1 MLKNQEKSI
10 YSKKNFTEDKLS
22 KSLNLTKDPIGPLLK
37 KIAIPASV
45 GTLFQ
50 TLFNIVDTF
59 FAGKI
64 SPEALSALAK
74 SFPIY
79 FIIIAA
85 CVGVTV
91 GGTSLIASSI
101 GEKNKKNVL
110 IYFGQTIIFG
120 IILSAII
127 TFIGLYYAS
136 DIFFMMGSTNEVVNL
151 GLQYTDVIFSGSIV
165 FISVVALNSLL
176 HAEGDTKTFRNVLF
190 LSFVLNIF
198 LNPLFIFGYGFIP
211 AMGMMGIGVAT
222 IISQIVAFFILLAK
236 IMRSSSLKGI
246 SIKNFLPNS
255 FYLSKI
261 FFQSAPISAALFMIS
276 IGNLIILWYISIF
289 GEFATAGYG
298 SATRFEQILLL
309 PVLGL
314 NTAIISIV
322 AQNFGAK
329 KFLRVEQS
337 YFYAI
342 FYGFTIMVVAGIIIF
357 LSADKIVS
365 IFTNNIVVINYGT
378 TYLKISALIFPAFPI
393 YFISNGFFMAIKKS
407 HYSMFL
413 NIIRNVLLPIPTIY
427 FANFIGGTY
436 KTFFWSYCIFNWIFM
451 ISLLLFVIFYIKK
464 FLQS

>member
-1 MLKNQEKSI
+1 MS
-10 YSKKNFTEDKLS
+10 T
-22 KSLNLTKDPIGPLLK
+22 SLNLTKDPIGPLLK

-91 GGTSLIASSI
+91 GGTSLIANSI
-101 GEKNKKNVL
+101 GENNKKNIL

-120 IILSAII
+120 IILSIFI
-127 TFIGLYYAS
+127 TFIGLYFAT
-136 DIFFMMGSTNEVVNL
+136 DIFLLMGSNNEVVNL
-151 GLQYTDVIFSGSIV
+151 GLQYTNVIFAGSIV

-176 HAEGDTKTFRNVLF
+176 HAEGDTKTFRNVLV
-190 LSFVLNIF
+190 LSFILNIF

-211 AMGMMGIGVAT
+211 PMGMTGIGIAT
-222 IISQIVAFFILLAK
+222 IISQIIAFLILLFK
-236 IMRSSSLKGI
+236 IIKSPSLKGI
-246 SIKNFLPNS
+246 LIKHFFPNVIH
-255 FYLSKI
+255 LTKL

-322 AQNFGAK
+322 AQNYGAK
-329 KFLRVEQS
+329 QFLRVKQS
-337 YFYAI
+337 YFKAI
-342 FYGFTIMVVAGIIIF
+342 FYGFSIMIVAGIIIY
-357 LSADKIVS
+357 LNADKIVS
-365 IFTNNIVVINYGT
+365 IFSNDIDVINYGT
-378 TYLKISALIFPAFPI
+378 TYLKISALIFPAYPI

-413 NIIRNVLLPIPTIY
+413 NIIRNILLAIPIIY
-427 FANFIGGTY
+427 FANYIGGTY
-436 KTFFWSYCIFNWIFM
+436 NAFFWSYCLFNWIFM
-451 ISLLLFVIFYIKK
+451 ICLILFVTYYINRY
-464 FLQS
+464 LQP